1 MSCLSVTPHPD
12 IVEFDSADVFGGIN
26 MELEDVNNKDLERV
40 QPLAHLDIMKFSIVP
55 ILDQKECPKKA
66 EDQGEC

>member
-1 MSCLSVTPHPD
+1 MKKNRKVYSTQDDMIPCSQSSASFIFQSYAAHSCLSVAPHPD

-40 QPLAHLDIMKFSIVP
+40 H
-55 ILDQKECPKKA
+55 
-66 EDQGEC
+66 